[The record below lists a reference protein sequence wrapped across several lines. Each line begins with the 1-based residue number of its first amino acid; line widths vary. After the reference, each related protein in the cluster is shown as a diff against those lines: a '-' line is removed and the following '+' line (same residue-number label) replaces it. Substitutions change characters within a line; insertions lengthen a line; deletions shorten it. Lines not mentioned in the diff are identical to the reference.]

1 MCQGKANIESVIEIG
16 GISHLVWSLI
26 LARPWQNVLD
36 DMLVETRSMIV
47 DFGPKVTS
55 GFETCVG
62 YLRYLEI
69 TEIIVFARP
78 DLILVLVNIVNLVIA
93 EAQVAEAE
101 YSARSWRH
109 LTSWQFKILCV
120 CEYFV
125 KVYVYVQMIYS
136 ETRALRIII
145 PNK

>member
-1 MCQGKANIESVIEIG
+1 LVINSRKTYIN
-16 GISHLVWSLI
+16 LF
-26 LARPWQNVLD
+26 WQNVLD

-69 TEIIVFARP
+69 TVFARP
-78 DLILVLVNIVNLVIA
+78 DLILVLVNIVNIVIA

-109 LTSWQFKILCV
+109 LTSWQFKIFV
-120 CEYFV
+120 C
-125 KVYVYVQMIYS
+125 
-136 ETRALRIII
+136 L
-145 PNK
+145 

>member
-1 MCQGKANIESVIEIG
+1 
-16 GISHLVWSLI
+16 
-26 LARPWQNVLD
+26 
-36 DMLVETRSMIV
+36 MLVETRSMIV

-69 TEIIVFARP
+69 TVFARP
-78 DLILVLVNIVNLVIA
+78 DLILVLVNIVNIVIA

-136 ETRALRIII
+136 EYQALRIII
-145 PNK
+145 PDK

>member
-1 MCQGKANIESVIEIG
+1 MCVKARLTLNPFFGNRWNFASCLVINSRKTYINFF
-16 GISHLVWSLI
+16 
-26 LARPWQNVLD
+26 WQNVLD

-69 TEIIVFARP
+69 TVFARP

-120 CEYFV
+120 SV
-125 KVYVYVQMIYS
+125 NI
-136 ETRALRIII
+136 L
-145 PNK
+145 